1 MTDDTFETRVARG
14 DLPPLADAPVADP
27 GAVPRLAVP
36 VTAPAGAPAIV
47 TPEPPS
53 FRRSEAYLA
62 GRIARAVARGQ
73 RVL

>member
-1 MTDDTFETRVARG
+1 MTDTFEMRVARG
-14 DLPPLADAPVADP
+14 DLPPLTDAPVADP
-27 GAVPRLAVP
+27 DAVPRLAVP
-36 VTAPAGAPAIV
+36 VTAPAAPAIV

-53 FRRSEAYLA
+53 FRRSEATLA